1 MKTVKV
7 SPKYQVV
14 IPKKIREMAGI
25 RPGQKLQALFV
36 GGRIELIPEVDI
48 RTLRGS
54 LSEVKEEFERD
65 EGDRI

>member
-1 MKTVKV
+1 MNAVTV

-25 RPGQKLQALFV
+25 RPGQKLQALYV

-48 RTLRGS
+48 HTLRGS
-54 LSEVKEEFERD
+54 LSGVMEKFVRD
-65 EGDRI
+65 EEDRT